1 MTFLFTETRNHA
13 LLALV
18 IREAAKAA
26 KENHG
31 YVGRTAVQKIMYFL
45 NAKGVPMG
53 YRFDLYHYGPFSD
66 QVISDIDWLVADDVI
81 AEQSQ
86 KPEKYSNYAPGE
98 GAEEFLAKFDQTL
111 APITNQVKETVSLLA
126 PMKPEKLE
134 LLATLDYIYRQE
146 KSAGKTPLKQAVVSR
161 LQKVKPDK
169 FTQEDVEQAYDEM
182 IEVGLTEA

>member
-1 MTFLFTETRNHA
+1 M

-26 KENHG
+26 KEKRG

-45 NAKGVPMG
+45 HVKGVPMG

-66 QVISDIDWLVADDVI
+66 KVISDIEWLVADDVI

-98 GAEEFLAKFDQTL
+98 GAEEFLAKFSQAL
-111 APITNQVKETVSLLA
+111 APVALQVEKTVSLLA

-146 KSAGKTPLKQAVVSR
+146 KSAGKKPLKQAVLSR

-169 FTQEDVEQAYDEM
+169 FAQEVVEQAYDEM
-182 IEVGLTEA
+182 IEIGLTEA